1 MAAELCQSIALCN
14 LCFFFCDCF
23 ETCLAS
29 NMPKTYSQ
37 RYHQSAAPHFLLPA
51 IQALTMLHSH
61 CIKIYRK
68 HRNQAN
74 IWHTSLSSHLREA
87 AHEFLQRN
95 PVRHCAERILPQDSR
110 PSKVR
115 RQSFSLAVRKTSR
128 VARSNAI
135 SALSS
140 RASSLYHLPCK
151 QHLKGQ
157 QLGLKLKKKTYICIY
172 VHNNVF
178 WCPEI
183 LFPSHEWCE
192 NNFYHILPSQ
202 GSTIDD
208 VTQEKARYNDIAR
221 HDLHRITQLNPERI
235 PMRTNYKKNQGM
247 FFFPPANLRWIL
259 GPLQDPFL

>member
-1 MAAELCQSIALCN
+1 MAAELSQSIALCN
-14 LCFFFCDCF
+14 LLFFCDCF

-128 VARSNAI
+128 VARSKCN
-135 SALSS
+135 LSS
-140 RASSLYHLPCK
+140 LLSCIQPLPPPM
-151 QHLKGQ
+151 QATPQRPTAWIEIG
-157 QLGLKLKKKTYICIY
+157 KKKTYICIY

-221 HDLHRITQLNPERI
+221 HDLHRITQLNLERI
-235 PMRTNYKKNQGM
+235 PMRTNYQKNQGM
-247 FFFPPANLRWIL
+247 FFF
-259 GPLQDPFL
+259 LQRISGEF